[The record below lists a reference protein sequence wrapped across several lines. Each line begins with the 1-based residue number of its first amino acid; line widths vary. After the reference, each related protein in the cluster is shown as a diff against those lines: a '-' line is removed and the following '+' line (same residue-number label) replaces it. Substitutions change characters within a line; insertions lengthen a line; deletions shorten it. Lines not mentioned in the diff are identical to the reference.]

1 MAGLQPLPQTIA
13 ALPYVLKADRNTRLG
28 DIDTK
33 DIGSYTKVSVNYFN
47 YGPTDPEAELQELF
61 SGEVITDEDGNAKIT
76 YSDAPVYDL
85 ACDLPA
91 GCSIKHYAD
100 VSLFQGDPGT
110 IYELAVN
117 GRVRKVSSA
126 AASATL
132 PQIEIDP
139 QAQTLVL
146 DSCNELIGSAQQ
158 ARTAARW
165 YLDQMQKRLDI
176 SFKWWAVATTEA
188 SEFLEVETTYG
199 TVVKAQISSIE
210 YDLGGGLTATVKGV
224 V

>member
-1 MAGLQPLPQTIA
+1 M
-13 ALPYVLKADRNTRLG
+13 
-28 DIDTK
+28 
-33 DIGSYTKVSVNYFN
+33 
-47 YGPTDPEAELQELF
+47 
-61 SGEVITDEDGNAKIT
+61 
-76 YSDAPVYDL
+76 
-85 ACDLPA
+85 
-91 GCSIKHYAD
+91 
-100 VSLFQGDPGT
+100 
-110 IYELAVN
+110 
-117 GRVRKVSSA
+117 RKVSSA
-126 AASATL
+126 TASATL

-188 SEFLEVETTYG
+188 SEYLEVETTYG
-199 TVVKAQISSIE
+199 TIVKAQISSIE